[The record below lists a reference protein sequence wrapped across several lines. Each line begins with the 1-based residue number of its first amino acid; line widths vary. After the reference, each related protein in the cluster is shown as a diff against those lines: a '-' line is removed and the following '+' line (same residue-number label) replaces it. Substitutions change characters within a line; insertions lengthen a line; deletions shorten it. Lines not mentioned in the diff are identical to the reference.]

1 MVNILEIAKLQ
12 DDYAALLRGK
22 RLSKKAICDIC
33 VPFRDKAGLT
43 DSQTL
48 QIARC
53 ELSLTDILRLCGIDK
68 LYVDIDSAHFMEAMS
83 TLNYF
88 RNCHYTEAHGTE
100 EKELADAIDLV
111 LPIFARLIA
120 REERK

>member
-12 DDYAALLRGK
+12 EDYAALARGK
-22 RLSKKAICDIC
+22 KLSKKAICDIC

-68 LYVDIDSAHFMEAMS
+68 LYADIDTAHFMEAMS
-83 TLNYF
+83 VLNYF
-88 RNCHYTEAHGTE
+88 RNCHYTEAYGTE
-100 EKELADAIDLV
+100 DKELADAIDLV

-120 REERK
+120 REERR

>member
-1 MVNILEIAKLQ
+1 MVNIMEIAKLQ
-12 DDYAALLRGK
+12 EDYAALIRGK
-22 RLSKKAICDIC
+22 KLSKKAICDIC

-48 QIARC
+48 QIARK
-53 ELSLTDILRLCGIDK
+53 ELSLTDIIRLCGIDK
-68 LYVDIDSAHFMEAMS
+68 LYEKADTKSFDAAMDE
-83 TLNYF
+83 LNYY
-88 RNCHYTEAHGTE
+88 RNLHYGDTLGTVE
-100 EKELADAIDLV
+100 RNLADAIDMV

>member
-12 DDYAALLRGK
+12 EDYAALMKGK
-22 RLSKKAICDIC
+22 NLSKKAICDIC

-48 QIARC
+48 QIARG
-53 ELSLTDILRLCGIDK
+53 ELSLTDMLRLCGIDK
-68 LYVDIDSAHFMEAMS
+68 LYADIDTTCFIEAMS

-88 RNCHYTEAHGTE
+88 RNCHYTDAYGTE
-100 EKELADAIDLV
+100 DKELADAINLV
-111 LPIFARLIA
+111 LPIFAQLIA